1 MKLWEE
7 CPNADLIAL
16 FITAAQHTVATSKKP
31 ARPPGWVT
39 GKSVRM
45 WSRLNKKG
53 DGPQLSHDL
62 SKEMSIGFTRSGASA
77 DDGRRAAVAVGLM
90 VWPESMRAFVG
101 MTQKERNAM
110 LRVGVSE
117 ELGHQLALAT
127 LYHRILKRYER
138 LKGDDS

>member
-16 FITAAQHTVATSKKP
+16 FITAAKHAVPKSKKP

-45 WSRLNKKG
+45 WIRLNKKG
-53 DGPQLSHDL
+53 DGPQLSHAL
-62 SKEMSIGFTRSGASA
+62 TTEMGIGFTPAGASA
-77 DDGRRAAVAVGLM
+77 DDGRLAAVAVGLM

-127 LYHRILKRYER
+127 MYHRILKRYER